1 MAVESKKLT
10 FIDKE
15 IFLQIDDSV
24 DINFIFDHLKD
35 FHYISIGGYRSYKL
49 NIPYNFNYNVF
60 KDYTE
65 LRYIN
70 LFSFDD
76 IGKLKDVFNEL
87 NINSNIES
95 NID

>member
-1 MAVESKKLT
+1 
-10 FIDKE
+10 
-15 IFLQIDDSV
+15 
-24 DINFIFDHLKD
+24 
-35 FHYISIGGYRSYKL
+35 SIGGYRSYKL

-70 LFSFDD
+70 LFSFDE
-76 IGKLKDVFNEL
+76 IGKLKEVFNEL